1 MKRVSW
7 RVRFGG
13 ALIVLWAVLLYLNEL
28 AFPKLSEEFG
38 LYFAAHEIAMMPL
51 EVLLVTMVLHSLL
64 ERQAHHEKMHKMHM
78 VIGAFFS
85 EVGSDLLRQIS
96 MLDRE
101 LEVREHFLVSASWDA
116 KRYDAAKKAALG
128 YDYSVDAHADDLKR
142 LKHLLVSKRQFLL
155 GLLQNPSLLE
165 HETFTNALWA
175 VFHLTEELEQR
186 ASLDDLPESDRL
198 HLIGDVKRA
207 YSAVAVE
214 WLDHARHLQKEYPY
228 LFSLAVRTNP
238 LDPAASITVAA

>member
-1 MKRVSW
+1 MKRLSW
-7 RVRFGG
+7 RVRFGIG
-13 ALIVLWAVLLYLNEL
+13 LIALTAVLLYLHEL
-28 AFPKLSEEFG
+28 AFPDMGEWGPF
-38 LYFAAHEIAMMPL
+38 FATHEIAMMPL
-51 EVLLVTMVLHSLL
+51 EVLVVTLIFHSLL

-85 EVGSDLLRQIS
+85 EAGIALLRQVSVLGLPTGI
-96 MLDRE
+96 
-101 LEVREHFLVSASWDA
+101 REHFLVTNAWDA
-116 KRYDAAKKAALG
+116 KRYAEAKSVAMG
-128 YDYSVDAHADDLKR
+128 HDYDVQASPADLKR
-142 LKHLLVSKRQFLL
+142 MKELLVGKRQFLL

-186 ASLDDLPESDRL
+186 ADLDHLPESDRL
-198 HLIGDVKRA
+198 HLVGDVKRA

-238 LDPAASITVAA
+238 LDPDASITVAA